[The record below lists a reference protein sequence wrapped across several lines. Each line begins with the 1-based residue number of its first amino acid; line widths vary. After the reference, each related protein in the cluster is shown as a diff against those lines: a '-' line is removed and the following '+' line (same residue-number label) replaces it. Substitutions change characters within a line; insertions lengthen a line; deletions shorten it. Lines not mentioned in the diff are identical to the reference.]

1 MSSEFVF
8 IHVTDLW
15 AVNNKV
21 SVGEL
26 FVFRSRNLNS
36 LPPSTSSYSNSRS
49 LRTAE
54 RHVLFISSP
63 GGYDSPLGAH
73 DFLPFLHCFTNS
85 YALLSLSSKATF
97 FLETFQSCEW
107 IVDAPCGTSAK
118 EEGKGGCEQC
128 HRERQRSLCATSAQ
142 CAQHSAHNRDA

>member
-1 MSSEFVF
+1 
-8 IHVTDLW
+8 VTGSW

-26 FVFRSRNLNS
+26 FAFRSRNLNS
-36 LPPSTSSYSNSRS
+36 LPPSISSNFIPHS

-63 GGYDSPLGAH
+63 GGYDSALGAH
-73 DFLPFLHCFTNS
+73 NFLPFLHCFTNS
-85 YALLSLSSKATF
+85 NTLLSLPSKATF

-107 IVDAPCGTSAK
+107 IVDAPCGTSAQ

-128 HRERQRSLCATSAQ
+128 HRERQRSLCATSTQ
-142 CAQHSAHNRDA
+142 CAQHPAHNRDA